1 MSATHS
7 SLSPSAADRWTAC
20 PGSIHLSTTVPKRPS
35 NAAAAQGTATHSL
48 SEWLVIGEKSEEQL
62 RAYIGQTMTTWDG
75 FAVPV
80 TDEMVDGAVL
90 YHKTI
95 IDLRAE
101 FDVWETRAP
110 KDEVIAA
117 VEAKV
122 VASSIDPEV
131 RGTADWV
138 AYQKGRRIVVVDF
151 KFGKKAV
158 NPTENKQM
166 GIYLVGVMDSL
177 AKTDDFDEMELI
189 IVQPRAG
196 GKAVRRWIA
205 PKEWVAQFRID
216 MRTAVAATRVPN
228 AKLSAGNHCFFCPVK
243 GVKREDGSLACP
255 EIGRELAR
263 QAQADFSAVPIEG
276 ASNLP
281 DPRKMAAVEIAKVL
295 SWKSVIESWFGDLEE
310 RAAEMRKAGLDVP
323 GFKLVESRTHRKW
336 AVSDAE
342 VVEALELYLDKDAL
356 LDAPALKSPAT
367 VDKMIGGKRGTLEVL
382 GLVTKDEGK
391 LVIVGIDDGRE
402 EVQSTAEEDFGALPV
417 DDMLAGLLG

>member
-101 FDVWETRAP
+101 FDGHIVYTP
-110 KDEVIAA
+110 EV
-117 VEAKV
+117 KV

-131 RGTADWV
+131 RGTADY
-138 AYQKGRRIVVVDF
+138 AIYQKGRKLMVIDF

-177 AKTDDFDEMELI
+177 AKTDDFDELELI

-196 GKAVRRWIA
+196 GKAVRRWIV
-205 PKEWVAQFRID
+205 PLSWVAQFRIN